1 MRWAFLGMIL
11 SKVSAKL
18 QCFETKS
25 NTKKHCHFTGLIHKM
40 ALELYEWKNT
50 QQMWLVL
57 IISWQSKASVIND
70 ADIPK

>member
-1 MRWAFLGMIL
+1 
-11 SKVSAKL
+11 
-18 QCFETKS
+18 
-25 NTKKHCHFTGLIHKM
+25 M